1 MLRAT
6 NIRHT
11 CCDLVAGRT
20 YSTSEEDPP
29 WKLLLHTLFL
39 PWMATVPPGILVIA
53 TFAPLPPY
61 SDLSLEA
68 SESAL
73 HTTWCLETNEADT
86 HMH

>member
-1 MLRAT
+1 
-6 NIRHT
+6 
-11 CCDLVAGRT
+11 
-20 YSTSEEDPP
+20 
-29 WKLLLHTLFL
+29 
-39 PWMATVPPGILVIA
+39 MATVPPGILVIA

-61 SDLSLEA
+61 SDLFLEA